1 MLLETDS
8 ASFSITIDSK
18 NTTDQ
23 ITEEPIESR
32 HGNPASLMHD
42 DFDRLNVTEKS
53 NNFEMD
59 YDDPTLPPSLPN
71 LK

>member
-1 MLLETDS
+1 MLVETDS
-8 ASFSITIDSK
+8 TSSITVNSK
-18 NTTDQ
+18 NVTDE

-32 HGNPASLMHD
+32 HANPASLMHD
-42 DFDRLNVTEKS
+42 DFGGSNATEKS